1 MAVSPTRIGGV
12 MKLARDPLLRSR
24 LAQRYSASIA
34 FTKDVYGHLGS
45 GRYRL
50 SGGATTSSVARS
62 KGISG
67 VPATSMSAWSQGR

>member
-1 MAVSPTRIGGV
+1 
-12 MKLARDPLLRSR
+12 MKLTRDLCLEVGSRSGC
-24 LAQRYSASIA
+24 SASIA